1 VLETL
6 CALNLTRQSFVALSV
21 RRADTMLSRLRGLL
35 GKRRLDTND
44 GLWVVPSRGIHTI
57 GLFFSIDVVYLDA
70 EKTVVHLVER
80 LSPLRFA
87 PVKMNAH
94 TLLLLPVQSIYTSR
108 TKVGDKLLICSPE
121 ALPAYSAAG
130 D

>member
-6 CALNLTRQSFVALSV
+6 CALNVTRQSFVALSV
-21 RRADTMLSRLRGLL
+21 RRADTMLARLRGLL
-35 GKRRLDTND
+35 GKRRLDSD

-57 GLFFSIDVVYLDA
+57 GLLFSIDVVYLDA
-70 EKTVVHLVER
+70 EKKVIHLVER
-80 LSPLRFA
+80 LGPFRIA

-108 TKVGDKLLICSPE
+108 TKVGDKILICSPE